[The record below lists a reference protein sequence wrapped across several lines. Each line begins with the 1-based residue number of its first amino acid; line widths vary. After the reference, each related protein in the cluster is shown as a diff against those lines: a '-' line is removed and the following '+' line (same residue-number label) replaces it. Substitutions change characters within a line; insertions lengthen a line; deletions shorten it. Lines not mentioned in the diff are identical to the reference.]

1 MRILAT
7 TSYKGTNYS
16 GWQRQPNVISIQE
29 VIERELSKF
38 FNREITIYGAGRTDA
53 GVHAYGQRFHFD
65 VEVDELDLDRL
76 LYSLNKML
84 PDDIK
89 IVDVEEVDSDFHA
102 RYSSKGKIYAYS
114 VLFMAKEPF
123 FYDTA
128 YLYPK
133 GLDLELF
140 KDALDKFV
148 GVHNFKNFTSK
159 EEDEENFV
167 REIYSINVEGN
178 ESMAYIILHGSGF
191 MRYMIRFIIGYA
203 IDVANGKYPLESID
217 ELLSDDSERHI
228 VSSKAPASGLT
239 LINVEY

>member
-1 MRILAT
+1 
-7 TSYKGTNYS
+7 
-16 GWQRQPNVISIQE
+16 
-29 VIERELSKF
+29 
-38 FNREITIYGAGRTDA
+38 
-53 GVHAYGQRFHFD
+53 
-65 VEVDELDLDRL
+65 
-76 LYSLNKML
+76 ML

-167 REIYSINVEGN
+167 REIYSIDVEGN

-203 IDVANGKYPLESID
+203 IDVANGKYPLASID
-217 ELLSDDSERHI
+217 ELLSEDSKRHI